1 MFTFVYENVRDGEA
15 IVSFLAERGFTEID
29 DKHFVFTFVVL
40 FESFLRKK
48 FLSGENGKTDF
59 IKDTAFLRESLILL
73 GPQLCRVVS
82 ASLKTTSD
90 GVLPTRL
97 CASALDLILTLST
110 AFCTNVNN
118 SLVVENDDTR
128 NLEGLQCVVRLFSF
142 VAQTQERIFSKT
154 RPLYASGLSKAV
166 QVAGASINGISHI
179 EPLFA
184 QYMSLTEKVSVH
196 GDVVHEIQRI
206 IGLFG
211 NSSKRALGLACLC
224 LFLGRSPKIQKGVG
238 NMILTQ
244 IKEIVITD
252 SELGVR
258 VIEVF
263 LPLENLVEEEAIVI
277 KPLLGL
283 LSEGVATDPILG
295 LVGRLAVRHREEV
308 VDHLFSMLTS
318 ADPAVREIGARALSP
333 VLRSAKSNK
342 PLSELIVECTIS
354 NITSNITSLG
364 DEISASDIL
373 VTLGEPAYTLT
384 CLVPFL
390 KSTPDESTHSSIE
403 STIVEIM
410 KKSVSE
416 LEPEEKVRSAIM
428 SYADAMRM
436 KKDQSTF
443 VISPALSPADLCKL
457 HAAGKE
463 DFSEDLL
470 KLVPMWCH
478 GLCGTG
484 ILGAAEKLFA
494 APGDTA
500 LVQFFRALAP
510 HFQEGD
516 IQLLF
521 VPLVVAKLESQKKLT
536 EEMLDSP
543 YGKEQVTA
551 LLFERLSPLLA
562 LKMTMGHCTVPIQD
576 KVARERL
583 VSALIER
590 ITSLLEFDEV
600 RRVAAEAIA
609 LLKPPE
615 VVFEKLLGNF
625 LSLSETVLAASG
637 RDDDTQIVLRAVLYA
652 IGSVVK
658 DFSGES
664 DIPLLWNKL
673 EERLMVLLEKK
684 AVFLAPALVGTI
696 YDTLGFLLLK
706 SKDYAQRVGKIIDEI
721 CSDEKTGSE
730 RSMVLSAVLTSVAKG
745 LNEGKDEFAQL
756 VVPKVIAKVS
766 DAPNDYL
773 MNVNKLTFLC
783 ASKKNSFFLYSFC
796 L

>member
-1 MFTFVYENVRDGEA
+1 M
-15 IVSFLAERGFTEID
+15 
-29 DKHFVFTFVVL
+29 L

-59 IKDTAFLRESLILL
+59 VKDTAFLRESLISL
-73 GPQLCRVVS
+73 GPQLCRVAS
-82 ASLKTTSD
+82 ASLKITND
-90 GVLPTRL
+90 GALPTRL

-110 AFCTNVNN
+110 AFCSNVNN
-118 SLVVENDDTR
+118 SLVVESDDTH
-128 NLEGLQCVVRLFSF
+128 NLEGLQYVVRLFSF

-166 QVAGASINGISHI
+166 QVAGASIGGITHI

-184 QYMSLTEKVSVH
+184 QYMSLTEKVNVQR
-196 GDVVHEIQRI
+196 DVVHEIQHI

-211 NSSKRALGLACLC
+211 NSGRRTLGLACLC
-224 LFLGRSPKIQKGVG
+224 LFLGRSPRLQKGVG

-252 SELGVR
+252 SELGTR

-263 LPLENLVEEEAIVI
+263 LPLENLVEEEAIVT
-277 KPLLGL
+277 KPLLSL
-283 LSEGVATDPILG
+283 LSEGIATDPILD
-295 LVGRLAVRHREEV
+295 LIGRLAVRHREEV
-308 VDHLFSMLTS
+308 VGHLFSMLTS
-318 ADPAVREIGARALSP
+318 ADPAAREIGSRALSP
-333 VLRSAKSNK
+333 VLRSAESNK
-342 PLSELIVECTIS
+342 PLSSLIVECTIS
-354 NITSNITSLG
+354 SITSLG
-364 DEISASDIL
+364 NEISASDIL

-384 CLVPFL
+384 CLVPYL
-390 KSTPDESTHSSIE
+390 RSTPGESTRSNIE

-443 VISPALSPADLCKL
+443 VISPMLSPADLCKL

-494 APGDTA
+494 APGDTV

-521 VPLVVAKLESQKKLT
+521 VPLVTAKLESQKRLT
-536 EEMLDSP
+536 EGMLGSP
-543 YGKEQVTA
+543 CGKEQVAA

-576 KVARERL
+576 SVVRERL
-583 VSALIER
+583 VNALVER

-615 VVFEKLLGNF
+615 LVFEKLLGNF
-625 LSLSETVLAASG
+625 LSLSETVLATPG

-652 IGSVVK
+652 LGSVVK

-664 DIPLLWNKL
+664 DMPLMWNKL
-673 EERLMVLLEKK
+673 EDRLMVLLEKK
-684 AVFLAPALVGTI
+684 AMFLAPALVGTI

-706 SKDYAQRVGKIIDEI
+706 SKDHVQRVGKIVDEI
-721 CSDEKTGSE
+721 CSDKKTCSE
-730 RSMVLSAVLTSVAKG
+730 RSMILSAVFTSVAKG
-745 LNEGKDEFAQL
+745 LSEGKDEFVQL

-773 MNVNKLTFLC
+773 MNVINLSTFFYTP
-783 ASKKNSFFLYSFC
+783 AKKNSFFV
-796 L
+796 